1 MQKDVTYTVTEQETG
16 QKIETIL
23 KQGLSLTK
31 NQIKSAKFR
40 PDGICVN
47 GNRARISTVVF
58 SGDVVSVQLETKE
71 TASGHLEAAP
81 GDVKILY
88 EDEDLLLVNK
98 PAGLVVHPAHGHYD
112 DTLANHLMYYF
123 KQHGLRVCVRAVGRL
138 DKDTSGIVL
147 FAKNKVAAARLSGQ
161 NAIEKEYLALVNGR
175 FAKTN
180 GCIKLPIRKKNG
192 SLNQME
198 ISDDGNYAVTHYQV
212 VGEFADYSL
221 VCLKLDTG
229 RTHQIRVHMAAVG
242 HPLVGDTVYGKRR
255 AYSGRE
261 MARTALHCVNICLRQ
276 PFTGE
281 MIQARAPIPEDMRMY
296 MENFKETMIKSAFP

>member
-192 SLNQME
+192 SL
-198 ISDDGNYAVTHYQV
+198 DGNYSVTHYQV
-212 VGEFADYSL
+212 VGEFADHSL

-242 HPLVGDTVYGKRR
+242 HPLVGDPVYGM
-255 AYSGRE
+255 AETESESE
-261 MARTALHCVNICLRQ
+261 MTRTALHCYSVCLRQ

-281 MIQARAPIPEDMRMY
+281 EIQGRAPIPEDMRMCL
-296 MENFKETMIKSAFP
+296 ERFRCGS

>member
-198 ISDDGNYAVTHYQV
+198 ISDDGNYSWIR
-212 VGEFADYSL
+212 E
-221 VCLKLDTG
+221 G
-229 RTHQIRVHMAAVG
+229 RIR
-242 HPLVGDTVYGKRR
+242 
-255 AYSGRE
+255 SGFIWQRWDI
-261 MARTALHCVNICLRQ
+261 L
-276 PFTGE
+276 
-281 MIQARAPIPEDMRMY
+281 
-296 MENFKETMIKSAFP
+296 

>member
-71 TASGHLEAAP
+71 TASGHVEAVP
-81 GDVKILY
+81 GNVEILY
-88 EDEDLLLVNK
+88 EDEDLVLVNK

-123 KQHGLRVCVRAVGRL
+123 EQHGLRVCIRAVGRL

-147 FAKNKVAAARLSGQ
+147 FAKNKSWIREGRIRSEYIWRL
-161 NAIEKEYLALVNGR
+161 LVILLLGIL
-175 FAKTN
+175 F
-180 GCIKLPIRKKNG
+180 
-192 SLNQME
+192 ME
-198 ISDDGNYAVTHYQV
+198 RG
-212 VGEFADYSL
+212 GL
-221 VCLKLDTG
+221 
-229 RTHQIRVHMAAVG
+229 
-242 HPLVGDTVYGKRR
+242 
-255 AYSGRE
+255 
-261 MARTALHCVNICLRQ
+261 
-276 PFTGE
+276 
-281 MIQARAPIPEDMRMY
+281 IPEGKWPGRRSIALI
-296 MENFKETMIKSAFP
+296 FVCASRLQVR